1 MLEYICL
8 KVEAYLWEA
17 AGGSNR
23 LGASP
28 VSKFWLKWTSRGGGL
43 WPDYGLASS
52 NSSVFFSLCPNLE
65 ECEKVNLK
73 PKVWAQRLL
82 ADPWGSERRSL
93 EEPDEERGGGH
104 QAPSPGVTGQ
114 PWRGAAPHR

>member
-1 MLEYICL
+1 M
-8 KVEAYLWEA
+8 ARLW
-17 AGGSNR
+17 AG
-23 LGASP
+23 
-28 VSKFWLKWTSRGGGL
+28 FFQ
-43 WPDYGLASS
+43 
-52 NSSVFFSLCPNLE
+52 FFSLYLFVPTWRNAK
-65 ECEKVNLK
+65 KVNLK

-93 EEPDEERGGGH
+93 EEPDEERSGGH

>member
-1 MLEYICL
+1 MGATGLEPPQSPNF
-8 KVEAYLWEA
+8 
-17 AGGSNR
+17 GSSG
-23 LGASP
+23 LQGVA
-28 VSKFWLKWTSRGGGL
+28 VYGQIMGWLLPILLSI
-43 WPDYGLASS
+43 
-52 NSSVFFSLCPNLE
+52 SLCLNLE

-93 EEPDEERGGGH
+93 EEPDEERSGGH

>member
-1 MLEYICL
+1 MGATGLEPPQSPNF
-8 KVEAYLWEA
+8 
-17 AGGSNR
+17 GSSG
-23 LGASP
+23 LQGVAVYSQIMG
-28 VSKFWLKWTSRGGGL
+28 WLLPILLSFYPFVPTWRNAK
-43 WPDYGLASS
+43 
-52 NSSVFFSLCPNLE
+52 
-65 ECEKVNLK
+65 KVNLK

-93 EEPDEERGGGH
+93 EEPDEERSGGH